1 VVQRE
6 ESSTRWRSVS
16 SLFGFMFCDVYW
28 VLSFH
33 GVDRGGSVD
42 DTRLAGCTRGLVEE
56 AHTLCHGLLRTPV
69 YSTLCS
75 VL

>member
-16 SLFGFMFCDVYW
+16 SLFGFMFCDVCW
-28 VLSFH
+28 LLIFLD
-33 GVDRGGSVD
+33 GREGGSVD